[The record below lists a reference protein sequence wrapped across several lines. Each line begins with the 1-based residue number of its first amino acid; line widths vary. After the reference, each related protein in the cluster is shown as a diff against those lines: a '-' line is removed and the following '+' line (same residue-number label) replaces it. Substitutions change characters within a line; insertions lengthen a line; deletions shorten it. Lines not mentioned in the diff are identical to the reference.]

1 MSLVPPSLLQKL
13 ARLGLSSRKRAA
25 GARQGERRSIRRG
38 QSQEFADHRPYV
50 AGDDLRFLDWHLYG
64 RLDTLWIK
72 LFEEEE
78 DRVVQLF
85 LDCSGSMEGA
95 KLDFA
100 RQLAGALAFVALGRT
115 DRVSVAALSDELSS
129 YAPPRRGR
137 GSTNAVFQTLEAVH
151 PGGQTDLAR
160 ALERY
165 PRQRGAGIALL
176 FTDLLYEEPVDVVL
190 KRLLAR
196 NAEVHLFHILS
207 PVDIRPDLH
216 GDVVLVDGETGE
228 ELHVSASERTLDRY
242 EATVHA
248 WAEEMEA
255 TCRRLGVSY
264 VRLTSEANLED
275 VLLRDLRRLG
285 IVQ

>member
-115 DRVSVAALSDELSS
+115 DRVSVAALSDELAS

-137 GSTNAVFQTLEAVH
+137 SSTNAVFQTLEAVH
-151 PGGQTDLAR
+151 PGGQTNLAR